1 MILCALH
8 LLFPSLPRPRFCVLS
23 VSKEQA
29 LGWRFRSVSVKSDLT
44 GVQRCWRWRDGWSAG
59 LHKARFQPAALLRAG
74 FCGALWMRLLVVS
87 GESETAERRKKGLTV
102 LCWAH
107 LGRSQTRVPGLA
119 LSCPYHCTSANSEQR
134 GLLRKQLSLK
144 DLQGKHQQHKDE
156 DSRRTRVTSNKQMQS
171 GIHHRTHTH
180 AQGQFRP

>member
-1 MILCALH
+1 
-8 LLFPSLPRPRFCVLS
+8 
-23 VSKEQA
+23 
-29 LGWRFRSVSVKSDLT
+29 
-44 GVQRCWRWRDGWSAG
+44 
-59 LHKARFQPAALLRAG
+59 
-74 FCGALWMRLLVVS
+74 MRLLVVS
-87 GESETAERRKKGLTV
+87 GESETAERRKKGLIL

-156 DSRRTRVTSNKQMQS
+156 DFIQTWPTSNK
-171 GIHHRTHTH
+171 HR
-180 AQGQFRP
+180 